1 MLATNDGLY
10 FYFYFNCMENSP
22 SSTSHRI
29 LFFNT
34 LSFVVCFAGWM
45 LNGVLV
51 TYLVDA
57 GIFNWSLMEVGW
69 LLGVPVLTG
78 SLMRL
83 PMGILTDR
91 IGGKWVFTAL
101 LLGCSIP
108 MFLLAKA
115 NTYGAFLALSFL
127 FGLLGTSFSIGVG
140 FTSVWYPK
148 SWQGRALGLFGLG
161 NLGSALT
168 TLVAPSL
175 LKSLTSNGANPEGWR
190 QLPII
195 YGIALAVTGVLFVLF
210 TKNKKP
216 ETSNKTLFTL
226 LQPLKNVRV
235 WRFGLYYFLAFGCFV
250 TFSQWLLPYFVNVYN
265 VTLITA
271 GFLASAFS
279 LPGGAFRAVGGWL
292 SDKYGARRV
301 MYWVL
306 GSSVVL
312 TFMLIIPRM
321 EIYSPGTGIMATQP
335 GTVTLVSDSLIQ
347 VGEKQYAILPKSHKF
362 DHVDRKAM
370 ILPAKD
376 VWQEPVVKV
385 GDKVAKKQLLAQGT
399 TMIFF
404 KANIWVFVVIII
416 LIGACWG
423 IGTAAVFKHI
433 PEYFPK
439 EIGAVGGMVGM
450 IGGLG
455 GFAGPI
461 LFGYLLN
468 ITGLWT
474 SSWMFV
480 CLLSAACLLWMHQ
493 VITNMMAKEAPQLAD
508 KFEKVAK

>member
-1 MLATNDGLY
+1 MNNAA
-10 FYFYFNCMENSP
+10 P
-22 SSTSHRI
+22 PIAHRI

-34 LSFVVCFAGWM
+34 LAFMISFAGWM

-51 TYLVDA
+51 TYLTDA
-57 GIFNWSLMEVGW
+57 GIFNWGLVEVGW

-78 SLMRL
+78 ALMRL
-83 PMGILTDR
+83 PVGILTDR
-91 IGGKWVFTAL
+91 FGGKWMFTAL

-108 MFLLAKA
+108 MFFLSKA
-115 NTYGAFLALSFL
+115 NSYGAFLALSFF

-148 SWQGRALGLFGLG
+148 NWQGRALGLFGLG
-161 NLGSALT
+161 TLGSALT
-168 TLVAPSL
+168 TMLAPSL
-175 LKSLTSNGANPEGWR
+175 LKVLTDNGANPEGWR
-190 QLPII
+190 RLPVIYAAALII
-195 YGIALAVTGVLFVLF
+195 IGILFLIF

-216 ETSNKTLFTL
+216 ESSDKTLLKL
-226 LQPLKNVRV
+226 LQPLKNIRV
-235 WRFGLYYFLAFGCFV
+235 WRFGLYYFLVFGCFV

-265 VTLITA
+265 VNLITA
-271 GFLASAFS
+271 GFLASCFS
-279 LPGGAFRAVGGWL
+279 LPVGAFRAVGGWL

-301 MYWVL
+301 MYYVL
-306 GSSVVL
+306 GISVVL
-312 TFMLIIPRM
+312 SFLLIIPRM
-321 EIYSPGTGIMATQP
+321 EIYSPGTGVMATQA

-347 VGEKQYAILPKSHKF
+347 VNEKQYPIVQKSHKF
-362 DHVDRKAM
+362 EHVDSKLM
-370 ILPAKD
+370 ILPVKD
-376 VWQEPVVKV
+376 VWQEPVVKQ
-385 GDKVAKKQLLAQGT
+385 GDKVTKKQLLAQGT

-404 KANIWVFVVIII
+404 KANMWVFVIFII

-423 IGTAAVFKHI
+423 IGTAAVYKHI
-433 PEYFPK
+433 PDYFPK

-455 GFAGPI
+455 GFVGPI

-480 CLLSAACLLWMHQ
+480 CFLSCVCLIWMHQ
-493 VITNMMAKEAPQLAD
+493 VITKMMKKGAPHLAD
-508 KFEKVAK
+508 KFEEMPH

>member
-1 MLATNDGLY
+1 M
-10 FYFYFNCMENSP
+10 NST
-22 SSTSHRI
+22 SLSTSHRM

-34 LSFVVCFAGWM
+34 LGFLVSFAGWM

-51 TYLVDA
+51 TYLVDN
-57 GIFNWSLMEVGW
+57 GIFNWSLVDVGW
-69 LLGVPVLTG
+69 LLGIPVLTG
-78 SLMRL
+78 SLIRL
-83 PMGILTDR
+83 PVGMLTDV
-91 IGGKWVFTAL
+91 IGGKWMFTIL

-108 MFLLAKA
+108 MFLLSQA
-115 NTYGAFLALSFL
+115 NSYSTFLVLSFF

-148 SWQGRALGLFGLG
+148 NWQGRALGLFGFG
-161 NLGSALT
+161 TIGSAVT
-168 TLVAPSL
+168 TLFAPTL
-175 LKSLTSNGANPEGWR
+175 LKRLTSNGANPEGWR

-195 YGIALAVTGVLFVLF
+195 YAVVLAIVGILFLIF
-210 TKNKKP
+210 TINKKP
-216 ETSNKTLFTL
+216 ESSDKTLLKL

-235 WRFGLYYFLAFGCFV
+235 WRFGLYYFLVFGCFV
-250 TFSQWLLPYFVNVYN
+250 TFSQWLLPYFVNAYN
-265 VTLITA
+265 VNLITA
-271 GFLASAFS
+271 GFLASCFS
-279 LPGGAFRAVGGWL
+279 LPVGIFRAVGGWL
-292 SDKYGARRV
+292 SDKYGARRI

-306 GSSVVL
+306 CSSVVL
-312 TFMLIIPRM
+312 SFLLIIPRM
-321 EIYSPGTGIMATQP
+321 QIYSPGTGIMAAQG
-335 GTVTLVSDSLIQ
+335 GTVTQVSDSLILVDKEAYPIAQ
-347 VGEKQYAILPKSHKF
+347 KSHKF

-385 GDKVAKKQLLAQGT
+385 GDKVTKKQLLAQGT

-404 KANIWVFVVIII
+404 KANMWVFVVIII

-450 IGGLG
+450 MGGLG
-455 GFAGPI
+455 GFVGPI

-468 ITGLWT
+468 VTGLWT

-480 CLLSAACLLWMHQ
+480 CLLSCGCLMWMHQ
-493 VITNMMAKEAPQLAD
+493 VITAMMKKEVPQLAD
-508 KFEKVAK
+508 KFDKIPG

>member
-1 MLATNDGLY
+1 MNTAPL
-10 FYFYFNCMENSP
+10 
-22 SSTSHRI
+22 STAHRI

-34 LSFVVCFAGWM
+34 LAFIVCFAGWM

-57 GIFNWSLMEVGW
+57 GIFDWGLVEVGW

-83 PMGILTDR
+83 PVGILTDR
-91 IGGKWVFTAL
+91 IGGKWVFIAL
-101 LLGCSIP
+101 LLGCSVP
-108 MFLLAKA
+108 MFLLSKA
-115 NTYGAFLALSFL
+115 NSYGAFLTLSFF

-148 SWQGRALGLFGLG
+148 NWQGRALGLFGLG
-161 NLGSALT
+161 TIGSALT
-168 TLVAPSL
+168 TMLAPSL
-175 LKSLTSNGANPEGWR
+175 LKTFTNNGANPEGWR
-190 QLPII
+190 QLPVI
-195 YGIALAVTGVLFVLF
+195 YAVALAVIGVLFLLF
-210 TKNKKP
+210 TQNKKP
-216 ETSNKTLFTL
+216 ESSDKTLLTL
-226 LQPLKNVRV
+226 LRPLKNVRV

-265 VTLITA
+265 VNLITA
-271 GFLASAFS
+271 GFLTSAFS
-279 LPGGAFRAVGGWL
+279 LPVGIFRAIGGWL
-292 SDKYGARRV
+292 SDKYGARKV

-306 GSSVVL
+306 GSSMVL
-312 TFMLIIPRM
+312 SFLLIIPRM
-321 EIYSPGTGIMATQP
+321 EIYSPGTGIMATQA
-335 GTVTLVSDSLIQ
+335 GTVTLVADSVIQ
-347 VGEKQYAILPKSHKF
+347 VDEKQYPVLQKSHKF

-370 ILPAKD
+370 ILPAKE
-376 VWQEPVVKV
+376 VWQEPIVKQGDQVV
-385 GDKVAKKQLLAQGT
+385 KKQLLAQGT

-404 KANIWVFVVIII
+404 KANMWVFVVITI

-423 IGTAAVFKHI
+423 IGTAAVFKYI

-455 GFAGPI
+455 GFVGPI

-468 ITGLWT
+468 VTGLWT

-480 CLLSAACLLWMHQ
+480 CLLSCVCVIWMHE
-493 VITNMMAKEAPQLAD
+493 VITNMMKKEAPHLAD
-508 KFEKVAK
+508 KFEKIPQV

>member
-1 MLATNDGLY
+1 M
-10 FYFYFNCMENSP
+10 NSAP
-22 SSTSHRI
+22 SSTAHRI

-34 LSFVVCFAGWM
+34 LAFTVCFAGWM

-57 GIFNWSLMEVGW
+57 GIFNWSLVEVGW
-69 LLGVPVLTG
+69 LLGIPVLTG

-83 PMGILTDR
+83 PMGMLTDR
-91 IGGKWVFTAL
+91 IGGKWVFSIL
-101 LLGCSIP
+101 LLGCSVP
-108 MFLLAKA
+108 MFLLSKA
-115 NTYGAFLALSFL
+115 NSYGAFLALSFF
-127 FGLLGTSFSIGVG
+127 FGLLGTGFSIGVG

-148 SWQGRALGLFGLG
+148 TWQGRALGLFGMG
-161 NLGSALT
+161 NIGSAIT
-168 TLVAPSL
+168 TLLAPSL
-175 LKSLTSNGANPEGWR
+175 LKTLTGNGANPESWR
-190 QLPII
+190 QLPVI
-195 YGIALAVTGVLFVLF
+195 YAIALAVTGVLFLVF

-216 ETSNKTLFTL
+216 ESSDKTLLKL

-250 TFSQWLLPYFVNVYN
+250 TLSQWLLPYFVNVYN
-265 VTLITA
+265 VSLITA

-279 LPGGAFRAVGGWL
+279 LPAGAFRAVGGWL
-292 SDKYGARRV
+292 SDKYGARKV

-306 GSSVVL
+306 NSSVVL
-312 TFMLIIPRM
+312 SFLLIIPRM
-321 EIYSPGTGIMATQP
+321 EIYSPGTGIMATQA
-335 GTVTLVSDSLIQ
+335 GTVTMVTNSVIQ
-347 VGEKQYAILPKSHKF
+347 VDQKQYPILEKSNRFEHIDKE
-362 DHVDRKAM
+362 AL

-376 VWQEPVVKV
+376 VWQEPVVKQ

-404 KANIWVFVVIII
+404 NANRWVFVVIIT

-450 IGGLG
+450 LGGLG
-455 GFAGPI
+455 GFVGPI

-468 ITGLWT
+468 VTGLWT

-493 VITNMMAKEAPQLAD
+493 VITNMMKKEAPQLAD
-508 KFEKVAK
+508 KFEKAAQ

>member
-1 MLATNDGLY
+1 M
-10 FYFYFNCMENSP
+10 NST
-22 SSTSHRI
+22 SLSTSHRI

-34 LSFVVCFAGWM
+34 LGFLVSFAGWM

-51 TYLVDA
+51 TYLVDN
-57 GIFNWSLMEVGW
+57 GIFNWSLVDVGW
-69 LLGVPVLTG
+69 LLGIPVLTG

-83 PMGILTDR
+83 PVGMLTDVV
-91 IGGKWVFTAL
+91 GGKWMFTIL

-108 MFLLAKA
+108 MFLLSQA
-115 NTYGAFLALSFL
+115 NSYSAFLVLSFF

-148 SWQGRALGLFGLG
+148 NWQGRALGLFGFGLT
-161 NLGSALT
+161 GSAVT
-168 TLVAPSL
+168 TLLAPSL
-175 LKSLTSNGANPEGWR
+175 LKRLTSNGANPEGWR
-190 QLPII
+190 HLPMI
-195 YGIALAVTGVLFVLF
+195 YAAVLAIVGILFFLF
-210 TKNKKP
+210 TTNKKP
-216 ETSNKTLFTL
+216 EASDKTLVKL

-235 WRFGLYYFLAFGCFV
+235 WRFGLYYFLVFGCFV
-250 TFSQWLLPYFVNVYN
+250 TFSQWLLPYFVNAYN
-265 VTLITA
+265 VNLITA
-271 GFLASAFS
+271 GFLASCFS
-279 LPGGAFRAVGGWL
+279 LPVGVFRAVGGWL
-292 SDKYGARRV
+292 SDKYGARRI

-306 GSSVVL
+306 CSSVVL
-312 TFMLIIPRM
+312 SFLLIIPRM
-321 EIYSPGTGIMATQP
+321 QIYSPGTGIMATQG
-335 GTVTLVSDSLIQ
+335 GTVTKVSDSLVQ
-347 VGEKQYAILPKSHKF
+347 VDNKAYLIVQKSHKF
-362 DHVDRKAM
+362 DHVDRRVM

-385 GDKVAKKQLLAQGT
+385 GDKVTKKQLLAQGT

-404 KANIWVFVVIII
+404 KANMWIFVVIII

-455 GFAGPI
+455 GFVGPI

-468 ITGLWT
+468 VTGLWT

-480 CLLSAACLLWMHQ
+480 CLLSCGCLMWMHQ
-493 VITNMMAKEAPQLAD
+493 VITIMMKKEAPQLAD
-508 KFEKVAK
+508 KFEKIPD

>member
-1 MLATNDGLY
+1 MQSASLSIA
-10 FYFYFNCMENSP
+10 
-22 SSTSHRI
+22 HRT

-34 LSFVVCFAGWM
+34 LAFVACFAGWM

-57 GIFNWSLMEVGW
+57 GIFNWGLVQIGW

-83 PMGILTDR
+83 PVGILTDR
-91 IGGKWVFTAL
+91 IGGKWVFTIL

-108 MFLLAKA
+108 MFLLSTA
-115 NTYGAFLALSFL
+115 NSYSAFLILSFF
-127 FGLLGTSFSIGVG
+127 FGLLGTSFAIGVG

-148 SWQGRALGLFGLG
+148 NWQGRALGLFGLG
-161 NLGSALT
+161 TIGSAVT
-168 TLVAPSL
+168 TLLAPSL
-175 LKSLTSNGANPEGWR
+175 LKSLTNNGANPEGWR
-190 QLPII
+190 QLPVI
-195 YGIALAVTGVLFVLF
+195 YAAVLAFIGILFLLF

-216 ETSNKTLFTL
+216 ESSDKTLLTL

-235 WRFGLYYFLAFGCFV
+235 WRFGLYYFLVFGCFV

-265 VTLITA
+265 VNLITA

-279 LPGGAFRAVGGWL
+279 LPVGLFRAVGGWL

-306 GSSVVL
+306 GSSVAL
-312 TFMLIIPRM
+312 SFLLIIPRM
-321 EIYSPGTGIMATQP
+321 EIYSPGTGIMAAQA
-335 GTVTLVSDSLIQ
+335 GTVTLVTDSVIQ
-347 VGEKQYAILPKSHKF
+347 VDSKQYTIIQKSRKF
-362 DHVDRKAM
+362 DNVDRKVM

-376 VWQEPVVKV
+376 VWQEPVVKQ
-385 GDKVAKKQLLAQGT
+385 GDKVTKKQLLAQGT

-404 KANIWVFVVIII
+404 KANMWVFVVIII

-433 PEYFPK
+433 PDYFPK

-455 GFAGPI
+455 GFVGPI

-468 ITGLWT
+468 VTGLCT
-474 SSWMFV
+474 CSWMFV
-480 CLLSAACLLWMHQ
+480 SLLSCLFLLCMHQ
-493 VITNMMAKEAPQLAD
+493 FFTSMMK
-508 KFEKVAK
+508 K

>member
-1 MLATNDGLY
+1 M
-10 FYFYFNCMENSP
+10 NSV
-22 SSTSHRI
+22 SLSTAHRM

-34 LSFVVCFAGWM
+34 LAFIACFAGWM

-57 GIFNWSLMEVGW
+57 GIFEWGLVEIGW

-78 SLMRL
+78 SIMRL
-83 PMGILTDR
+83 PLGILTDR

-101 LLGCSIP
+101 LLGCSVP
-108 MFLLAKA
+108 MFLLSKA
-115 NTYGAFLALSFL
+115 NSYSVFLILSFF

-148 SWQGRALGLFGLG
+148 TWQGRALGLFGFG
-161 NLGSALT
+161 TIGSALT
-168 TLVAPSL
+168 TLLAPTL
-175 LKSLTSNGANPEGWR
+175 LKTLTNNGANPEGWR
-190 QLPII
+190 QLPVL
-195 YGIALAVTGVLFVLF
+195 YAVVLAVIGVLFLFF

-216 ETSNKTLFTL
+216 ESADKTILTL
-226 LQPLKNVRV
+226 LKPLKNVRV
-235 WRFGLYYFLAFGCFV
+235 WRFGLYYFLVFGCFV

-265 VTLITA
+265 VNLITA

-279 LPGGAFRAVGGWL
+279 LPVGVFRAVGGWL
-292 SDKYGARRV
+292 SDKYGARRI
-301 MYWVL
+301 MYCVL

-312 TFMLIIPRM
+312 SFFLIIPRM
-321 EIYSPGTGIMATQP
+321 EIYSPGTGIMATQA
-335 GTVTLVSDSLIQ
+335 GTVTMVSDSLIQ
-347 VGEKQYAILPKSHKF
+347 VDNIQYPLVQKSRKF
-362 DHVDRKAM
+362 EHVDRKAM

-376 VWQEPVVKV
+376 LWQEPVVKP
-385 GDKVAKKQLLAQGT
+385 GDKVTKKQLLAQGT

-404 KANIWVFVVIII
+404 KANMWVFVSIII
-416 LIGACWG
+416 LLGACWG

-468 ITGLWT
+468 VTGLWT
-474 SSWMFV
+474 SSWMLV
-480 CLLSAACLLWMHQ
+480 CLLSCACLAWMHQ
-493 VITNMMAKEAPQLAD
+493 VITTMMKREAPQLAD
-508 KFEKVAK
+508 KIEKIPR

>member
-1 MLATNDGLY
+1 VPMYLLSKS
-10 FYFYFNCMENSP
+10 NSY
-22 SSTSHRI
+22 
-29 LFFNT
+29 
-34 LSFVVCFAGWM
+34 
-45 LNGVLV
+45 GV
-51 TYLVDA
+51 
-57 GIFNWSLMEVGW
+57 
-69 LLGVPVLTG
+69 
-78 SLMRL
+78 
-83 PMGILTDR
+83 
-91 IGGKWVFTAL
+91 
-101 LLGCSIP
+101 
-108 MFLLAKA
+108 
-115 NTYGAFLALSFL
+115 FLALSFF
-127 FGLLGTSFSIGVG
+127 FGLLGTGFSIGIG

-148 SWQGRALGLFGLG
+148 NWQGRALGLFGMG
-161 NLGSALT
+161 NIGSALT
-168 TLVAPSL
+168 VLLAPSL
-175 LKSLTSNGANPEGWR
+175 LKKLTGNGANPEGWR
-190 QLPII
+190 QLPVI
-195 YGIALAVTGVLFVLF
+195 YAVALAVMGILFLVF

-216 ETSNKTLFTL
+216 ESSDKTLIKL

-250 TFSQWLLPYFVNVYN
+250 TLSQWLLPYFVNVYN
-265 VTLITA
+265 VSLITA

-279 LPGGAFRAVGGWL
+279 LPAGAFRAVGGWL

-306 GSSVVL
+306 GCSVVL
-312 TFMLIIPRM
+312 SFLLIIPRM
-321 EIYSPGTGIMATQP
+321 EIYSPGTGIMATHA
-335 GTVTLVSDSLIQ
+335 GTVTRVSDSLIQ
-347 VGEKQYAILPKSHKF
+347 VDDKQYPVVQRSRKF
-362 DHVDRKAM
+362 EQADRETM

-376 VWQEPVVKV
+376 VWQAPVVKQ

-404 KANIWVFVVIII
+404 NANMWVFVAIIT

-468 ITGLWT
+468 VTGLWT
-474 SSWMFV
+474 SAWMFV
-480 CLLSAACLLWMHQ
+480 CLLSAGCLLWMHQ
-493 VITNMMAKEAPQLAD
+493 VITNMMSKEAPRLAN
-508 KFEKVAK
+508 KFENEAK